1 MGDGAGSVLTQSGRV
16 SAVKD
21 MYGKKRPKVTVTTQS
36 PPPGRMNRKKSFVMT
51 LWLEDTADV
60 EEPQWRWRVVDVQ
73 ENTQVHFLRLN
84 DVLAY
89 VSEQTGAPP
98 PC

>member
-1 MGDGAGSVLTQSGRV
+1 
-16 SAVKD
+16 
-21 MYGKKRPKVTVTTQS
+21 
-36 PPPGRMNRKKSFVMT
+36 MT
-51 LWLEDTADV
+51 LWLEDTKDI

-89 VSEQTGAPP
+89 VSEQTGVPP